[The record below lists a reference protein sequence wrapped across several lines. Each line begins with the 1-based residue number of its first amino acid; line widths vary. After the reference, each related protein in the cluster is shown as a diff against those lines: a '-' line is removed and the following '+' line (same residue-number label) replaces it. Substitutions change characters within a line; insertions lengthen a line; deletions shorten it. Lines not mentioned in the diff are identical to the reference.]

1 VAIGRGAAFLA
12 PFNSSR
18 SRSSASRPTAAS
30 IDGMATPAPA
40 PAAPQ
45 APQPLCDN
53 LCWLLSRASYT
64 FTTEMTAALE
74 GLGISPRAHAVLAAA
89 ATGDRTQTELAKM
102 VGLDKTTMVVTL
114 DELEAAGLAERRPSP
129 NDRRARVIAVTKAG
143 ATRLRDAE
151 AIGDAIRDDVLGVLP
166 AGERKAFLGALTKLV
181 GDRLAEPVPCAHP
194 VRRRAPRA

>member
-1 VAIGRGAAFLA
+1 
-12 PFNSSR
+12 
-18 SRSSASRPTAAS
+18 
-30 IDGMATPAPA
+30 MATRAHPE

-64 FTTEMTAALE
+64 LTTELTAALE
-74 GLGISPRAHAVLAAA
+74 DLGIAPRAHAVLAAA
-89 ATGDRTQTELAKM
+89 ATGEHSQTELARM

-129 NDRRARVIAVTKAG
+129 TDRRARVIAVTKAG
-143 ATRLRDAE
+143 ERKLREAE
-151 AIGDAIRDDVLGVLP
+151 KIGDRIRDDVLGALP
-166 AGERKAFLGALTKLV
+166 ERDREIFLSALTRLV
-181 GDRLAEPVPCAHP
+181 RGRLAEPVQCAQP